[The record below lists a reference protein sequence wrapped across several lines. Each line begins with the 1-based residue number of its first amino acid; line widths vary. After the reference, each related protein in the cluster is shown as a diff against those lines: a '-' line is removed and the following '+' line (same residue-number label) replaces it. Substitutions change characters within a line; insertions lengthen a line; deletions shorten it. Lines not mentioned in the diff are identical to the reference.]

1 LRWVNSLLD
10 FYHWQ
15 ARDLIL
21 ELRLQPRASRC
32 EFAGRYGERLKL
44 RLTAPPA
51 DGKANQQLREFLG
64 SSFSVAPSS
73 ISILSGE
80 RGRNKRVKI
89 ARPLAIPECL
99 RKIGLNDPR

>member
-15 ARDLIL
+15 AEDLVL

-32 EFAGRYGERLKL
+32 EFAGRYGERLKI

-51 DGKANQQLREFLG
+51 DGKANKQLREFLG
-64 SSFSVAPSS
+64 VSFSVAPSR
-73 ISILSGE
+73 ISIVSGE
-80 RGRNKRVKI
+80 SGRNKRVKI
-89 ARPLAIPECL
+89 KGPSSIPKCL
-99 RKIGLNDPR
+99 REMGLNDP